1 MSGFS
6 GFVWTEGA
14 FVLKKS
20 IQTQKC
26 RDSYGRRLSQTQF
39 LSWNRNYPKLGFSNN
54 QWRIQGGPGRG
65 GGPPPPL
72 IFDQTEAPRAEFFFF
87 LEAGP
92 LPPPLSQ
99 GQEDRASPL
108 SEGLCGFT
116 EHFTTY
122 AYCYSFLHFLFITV
136 LSSCSSRC
144 VPACVC
150 CLYWWDCKKLPSPTK
165 QLQTLAPTAGAF
177 SQRGNT
183 YIVCS
188 SKNVWN
194 RPPELPCRLLS
205 LFRPIVNAM
214 NFNDSDSGECHTN
227 FIGGER

>member
-1 MSGFS
+1 MGVALARHSSFHETEIIQSSVSVITSGGS
-6 GFVWTEGA
+6 RGA
-14 FVLKKS
+14 
-20 IQTQKC
+20 
-26 RDSYGRRLSQTQF
+26 RPD
-39 LSWNRNYPKLGFSNN
+39 
-54 QWRIQGGPGRG
+54 
-65 GGPPPPL
+65 PPPPPHDHNFWPNWGPKSR
-72 IFDQTEAPRAEFFFF
+72 IFLGGRPAPSPLLDLRVRRT
-87 LEAGP
+87 GP
-92 LPPPLSQ
+92 LPYLKVW
-99 GQEDRASPL
+99 
-108 SEGLCGFT
+108 CGFT

>member
-1 MSGFS
+1 MGVALARHSSFHETEIIQSSVSVITSGGS
-6 GFVWTEGA
+6 RGA
-14 FVLKKS
+14 
-20 IQTQKC
+20 
-26 RDSYGRRLSQTQF
+26 RPD
-39 LSWNRNYPKLGFSNN
+39 
-54 QWRIQGGPGRG
+54 
-65 GGPPPPL
+65 PPPPSHHDHNFWPNWGPKSR
-72 IFDQTEAPRAEFFFF
+72 IFFFGRPAPSP
-87 LEAGP
+87 LLYLRVRRTGP
-92 LPPPLSQ
+92 LPYLKVW
-99 GQEDRASPL
+99 
-108 SEGLCGFT
+108 CGFT